1 MTQANQFGR
10 VDENNNVYVVDQGVE
25 RHIGQYL
32 GVSADDAM
40 AFYVRKFDDLEA
52 QVRILEQRIAS
63 NSSNPKS
70 LVASFT
76 KLQDDLVQPQA
87 VGDLGAL
94 RARVAKLAEKV
105 SVVSEQ
111 ASKEQEAAIE
121 AALNARAAIAAQ
133 AEELI
138 AKIPNLNWKKTS
150 EEMNALFLRWQELQK
165 SGARVPKSKA
175 DPIWKRFS
183 QARSKFEQGKR
194 AFFASLDGKS
204 KEAKSAKQQLVEQA
218 EALVSKGADAAAD
231 YRRLLDAWKSA
242 PRAGKSEDAFWE
254 RFKKAGDS
262 IYSAKKA
269 KDQELDVEHQGNL
282 KLKLALLAEA
292 EAVSVDDLDS
302 ARAALSGI
310 RAKWSEIGHVPKND
324 VRSLED
330 RLRKVEQKI
339 RAAEEERWRRSDPAA
354 KDRSNSL
361 VSQLEAVI
369 ANLELD
375 LAAASATKKKDI
387 QAQIDSRK
395 ALLLAAKSAVD

>member
-1 MTQANQFGR
+1 MTQANPFGR
-10 VDENNNVYVVDQGVE
+10 VDEKNNVYVVDQGVE
-25 RHIGQYL
+25 RHVGQYL
-32 GVSADDAM
+32 GVSADEAL

-70 LVASFT
+70 LVASFS
-76 KLQDDLVQPQA
+76 KLQEDLTQPQA
-87 VGDLGAL
+87 VGDLAGL
-94 RARVAKLAEKV
+94 RARVAKLAERV

-121 AALNARAAIAAQ
+121 AALDARASIAAQ

-138 AKIPNLNWKKTS
+138 ARIPNLNWKKTS

-218 EALVSKGADAAAD
+218 EALTAKGAEAAID
-231 YRRLLDAWKSA
+231 YRKLLDSWKTS
-242 PRAGKSEDAFWE
+242 PRAGKSEDVLWE
-254 RFKKAGDS
+254 RFKKAGDA
-262 IYSAKKA
+262 IYAAKKA
-269 KDQELDVEHQGNL
+269 KDQELDVEHQANL
-282 KLKLALLAEA
+282 KLKLNLLAEA
-292 EAVSVDDLDS
+292 EAVAVDDLDVARS
-302 ARAALSGI
+302 AISAI
-310 RAKWSEIGHVPKND
+310 RAKWAEIGHVPKND
-324 VRSLED
+324 VRTLED

-361 VSQLEAVI
+361 VAQLETVI
-369 ANLELD
+369 AGLESD
-375 LAAASATKKKDI
+375 LAAAPATKKKDI

-395 ALLLAAKSAVD
+395 ALLVAAKAAVD